1 MEMLGADYAKNGF
14 AEKWVTLIMQC
25 LSTVTYAIRINGA
38 SWGHIIRSRGLCQ
51 RDPLSPYLFLFCVE
65 GLSAMLHQ
73 VVQEKGLKGILVC
86 RRRPKISHLF
96 FADNSIIFGRAT
108 ETKRFEI
115 LRILKVYETT
125 SGQQLNIQKTSLY
138 FNKNM
143 MGEMQNKIKTMF
155 GAQVIKQHETY
166 LGLPSLIGR
175 SKTNSFAQLKP
186 RWLTS

>member
-1 MEMLGADYAKNGF
+1 M
-14 AEKWVTLIMQC
+14 
-25 LSTVTYAIRINGA
+25 
-38 SWGHIIRSRGLCQ
+38 
-51 RDPLSPYLFLFCVE
+51 
-65 GLSAMLHQ
+65 
-73 VVQEKGLKGILVC
+73 
-86 RRRPKISHLF
+86 
-96 FADNSIIFGRAT
+96 
-108 ETKRFEI
+108 
-115 LRILKVYETT
+115 YETT